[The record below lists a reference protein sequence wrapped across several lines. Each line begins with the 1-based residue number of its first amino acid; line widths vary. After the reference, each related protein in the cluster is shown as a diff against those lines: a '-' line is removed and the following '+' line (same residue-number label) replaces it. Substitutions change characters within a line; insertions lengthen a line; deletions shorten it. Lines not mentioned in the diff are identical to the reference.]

1 MKPLIVANWKMNPQT
16 LAEAK
21 QLFNSVKKR
30 LKNIKNVEIVICPP
44 FVYIPTFQH
53 SNPEPE
59 PSVRYGASI
68 PTIKLGAQNCFWE
81 NSGPFTGE
89 ISPLMLKNFGCQY
102 VILGH
107 SERERCFGETD
118 EMTNKKVKA
127 ALSAKLKPILCIGET
142 KKVKKKKEI
151 FKILKKQLRAGLKGI
166 ENWKLEIENLIIAYE
181 PVWAVGTGN
190 PCQTKGAKISLFM
203 IRKIISQLFNHPAL
217 SKKIKIIYGGSVNS
231 KIARDYIKAGFDGL
245 LIGGA
250 SLNPQEFIKI
260 VKEISKAQ

>member
-1 MKPLIVANWKMNPQT
+1 MKPLIVANWKMNPQS

-21 QLFNSVKKR
+21 RLFNSVKKR

-44 FVYIPTFQH
+44 FVYIPTFQY
-53 SNPEPE
+53 SYREPE

-102 VILGH
+102 VIVGH
-107 SERERCFGETD
+107 SARREMGETD
-118 EMTNKKVKA
+118 ETINKKIKA
-127 ALSAKLKPILCIGET
+127 AIRAKLKPILCIGET

-166 ENWKLEIENLIIAYE
+166 GNWKLKIENLIIAYE

-260 VKEISKAQ
+260 VKEISKAR

>member
-1 MKPLIVANWKMNPQT
+1 MKPLIIANWKMNPQS

-21 QLFNSVKKR
+21 RLFNSVKKGI
-30 LKNIKNVEIVICPP
+30 KNIKEIEIVICPP
-44 FVYIPTFQH
+44 FIYIPTFQH
-53 SNPEPE
+53 S
-59 PSVRYGASI
+59 SI

-89 ISPLMLKNFGCQY
+89 ISPLMLKNLGCQY

-107 SERERCFGETD
+107 SERERYFGETD

-166 ENWKLEIENLIIAYE
+166 GNWKLEIENLIIAYE
-181 PVWAVGTGN
+181 PVWAVGTGK
-190 PCQTKGAKISLFM
+190 PCPVKEARIGLLA
-203 IRKIISQLFNHPAL
+203 IRKIISHLYDSSLA
-217 SKKIKIIYGGSVNS
+217 KKIKIIYGGSVNS
-231 KIARDYIKAGFDGL
+231 KIAKDYIQKANFQGL

-250 SLNPQEFIKI
+250 SLNPSEFLKIIKKI
-260 VKEISKAQ
+260 NRG